1 MHFAIVLRL
10 DVVERSSFVAECR
23 SRVGS
28 QCRRGSQWL
37 AAGDQPQKLESQN
50 LEKKSLGSLQ
60 DTRKPLEA
68 GGRGQDLCQERD
80 KNLRVKSERPM

>member
-1 MHFAIVLRL
+1 MSLKDPVLWP
-10 DVVERSSFVAECR
+10 SAR

-68 GGRGQDLCQERD
+68 GGEGGRTCAKNVTR
-80 KNLRVKSERPM
+80 NLRVKSERPM